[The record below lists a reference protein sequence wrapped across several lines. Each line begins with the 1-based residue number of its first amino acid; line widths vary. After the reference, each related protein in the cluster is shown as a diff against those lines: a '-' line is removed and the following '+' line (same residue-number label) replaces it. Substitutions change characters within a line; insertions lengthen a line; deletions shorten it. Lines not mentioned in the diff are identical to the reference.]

1 MPLAEVIWARRPLG
15 ALLTGMRQR
24 SGSRARN
31 LWGSWPSLP
40 RRAESGGETRRGGIK
55 GPSCPPRTLRVPVK
69 FFAVAPSP
77 LACRSPAGGQRF
89 ALNSTGWTGAWPSSS
104 RCWPGSDRLSASRQ
118 CCARPVRRRLRSGV
132 RQPRDLGVARGG
144 DPGGGWRSG
153 DLKGITG
160 FKPEHLLGGI
170 GGAAIVVVSLVTVRS
185 LGATGVAAALVGS
198 QLVVAAL
205 LDKLGVLGLDKTPL
219 TGARVLGIALLIL
232 GTVLVTSR

>member
-1 MPLAEVIWARRPLG
+1 VAIVLTLLAGGLIAFQPPANAALARYVDDYGAAFVSLAIS
-15 ALLTGMRQR
+15 ALLV
-24 SGSRARN
+24 A
-31 LWGSWPSLP
+31 
-40 RRAESGGETRRGGIK
+40 GI
-55 GPSCPPRTLRVPVK
+55 L
-69 FFAVAPSP
+69 VA
-77 LACRSPAGGQRF
+77 AGD
-89 ALNSTGWTGAWPSSS
+89 T
-104 RCWPGSDRLSASRQ
+104 
-118 CCARPVRRRLRSGV
+118 
-132 RQPRDLGVARGG
+132 
-144 DPGGGWRSG
+144 G